1 MVWDLPTPDQGCH
14 ASFSYRVMLLKN
26 PVSHS
31 NRDAAAREEKCI
43 RQMGRT
49 LLELASSVEFVLGF
63 APRPRKTRATHELRT
78 SYARA
83 TRELRTRYAR
93 STTCFSLRN
102 CTAQLQK
109 TSAMSFWQCCSFKIY
124 QISFYKARAVFGAF
138 CGEHRTNLQRS
149 SQRSSCVARA

>member
-1 MVWDLPTPDQGCH
+1 
-14 ASFSYRVMLLKN
+14 MLLKN

-83 TRELRTRYAR
+83 TRELHDVFFFAELH
-93 STTCFSLRN
+93 STASED
-102 CTAQLQK
+102 
-109 TSAMSFWQCCSFKIY
+109 QCHEFLAVLLIKN
-124 QISFYKARAVFGAF
+124 ISNKF
-138 CGEHRTNLQRS
+138 L
-149 SQRSSCVARA
+149 